1 MKKNKYF
8 SDPQAFLRLQFRA
21 YEKPLLWMILFF
33 EIACPLLLS
42 MKGDSFDS
50 FSLICAAALPA
61 ATVLIMNLLSRRF
74 HIDKCLFLCAAF
86 LCSLGLITLRSVK
99 PGNAPNHAIYLLVG
113 AVAMI
118 IGVLLTRALDGSEK
132 IYRLGAIAVIG
143 VLLLPFAFHVG
154 GDAHS
159 WVKVGSHQF
168 QPSELMKP
176 ALIFILASGFT
187 RGSREKYWWQYALF
201 SVICFGI
208 IALQGDLGSAALY
221 FMLIVALFAAGT
233 GRVDWTV
240 SGLVIAFIA
249 AYFLIKYRD
258 SIPKLSTLSNRIAIW
273 QEPFAYLPPNA
284 TRSRDSSQIVS
295 GLISVAS
302 GGLTGAGL
310 GLSYAGNVYVVAS
323 DYIFAAIAEEYGMIF
338 AISVIGIYLIIL
350 LRGVS
355 VAMNARTRFHSLIA
369 FGCTFIITVQML
381 TIVAGNLLVIPLTGV
396 TLPFVSDGGS
406 SLVSCL
412 MMMGMLLGV
421 SGMNAEDEGDD
432 YKKLKGRQLL

>member
-1 MKKNKYF
+1 MSKQKYF

-33 EIACPLLLS
+33 QIVCPLLLTL
-42 MKGDSFDS
+42 KGDSFDK

-74 HIDKCLFLCAAF
+74 HIDKCLFLCADF

-99 PGNAPNHAIYLLVG
+99 PDNAPNHAVYLMIG
-113 AVAMI
+113 AIAMVV
-118 IGVLLTRALDGSEK
+118 GVLLVRTLDGSEK
-132 IYRLGAIAVIG
+132 IYRLGALAVIG

-159 WVKVGSHQF
+159 WVKVGGHQF

-187 RGSREKYWWQYALF
+187 RGSREKYWLPFILF
-201 SVICFGI
+201 SIICFGI
-208 IALQGDLGSAALY
+208 IAVQGDLGSAALY
-221 FMLIVALFAAGT
+221 FMVIVALFAAGT
-233 GRVDWTV
+233 GRVDWTL

-249 AYFLIKYRD
+249 AYFLIQNRD
-258 SIPKLSTLSNRIAIW
+258 SIPRLSTLSNRIAIW

-284 TRSRDSSQIVS
+284 TRTRDSSQIVS

-323 DYIFAAIAEEYGMIF
+323 DYVFAAIAEEYGMVF

-355 VAMNARTRFHSLIA
+355 VALNARTRFHSLIA
-369 FGCTFIITVQML
+369 FGCTFLIIVQML

-406 SLVSCL
+406 SLISCL

-421 SGMNAEDEGDD
+421 SGMNAEDESDD
-432 YKKLKGRQLL
+432 YKKLKRRQLQ